1 MLDERRLASQLQ
13 GEGFSHTYF
22 WADGPNTKYP
32 DHAHISETA
41 HVILSGEMTLTIE
54 GESHLY
60 RAGDR
65 CDVPAGV
72 PRRTPLVSPGG
83 NGSNGIPFLLQV
95 RPACSNADSA
105 ALPVKP
111 LDRKS
116 SNTKCVSV
124 PPVTRS

>member
-41 HVILSGEMTLTIE
+41 HIILSGEMTLTIN
-54 GESHLY
+54 GEAHLY

-72 PRRTPLVSPGG
+72 PH
-83 NGSNGIPFLLQV
+83 
-95 RPACSNADSA
+95 SA
-105 ALPVKP
+105 VMGRLGCRYIVGERAAAH
-111 LDRKS
+111 
-116 SNTKCVSV
+116 
-124 PPVTRS
+124 